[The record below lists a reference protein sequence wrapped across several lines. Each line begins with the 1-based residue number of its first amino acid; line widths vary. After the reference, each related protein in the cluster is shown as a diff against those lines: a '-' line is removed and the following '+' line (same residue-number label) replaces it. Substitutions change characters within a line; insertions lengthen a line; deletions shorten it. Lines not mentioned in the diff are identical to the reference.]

1 MADTITRPAEALDAL
16 DIIEAAVPERHE
28 ARDVVARMREWVRST
43 ESRAALSG
51 LLDRVDGSM
60 TAARD
65 ELGQWRPVVAPVL
78 QAHAREKER
87 QAAREAGQAGILAL
101 AKTPAG
107 YALALALAGA
117 VGGLVQWATGSAPTT
132 APTIIGGAHVE
143 TEP

>member
-51 LLDRVDGSM
+51 LLDRVDGSL
-60 TAARD
+60 TATRD

-78 QAHAREKER
+78 AAHVDAERRRTARAEGS
-87 QAAREAGQAGILAL
+87 AGLLAL

-107 YALALALAGA
+107 YTLALALAGMLGA
-117 VGGLVQWATGSAPTT
+117 VVQWVTGITPQTAPQVVGGAPVEA
-132 APTIIGGAHVE
+132 AP
-143 TEP
+143 